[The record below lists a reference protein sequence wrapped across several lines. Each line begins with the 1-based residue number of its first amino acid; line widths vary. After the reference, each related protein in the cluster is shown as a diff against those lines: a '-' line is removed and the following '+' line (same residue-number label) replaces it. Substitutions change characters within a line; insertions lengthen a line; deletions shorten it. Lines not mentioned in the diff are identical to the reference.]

1 MKKNYLTLVLALMW
15 SAISFAQTTVSGLIT
30 DANSGEALIAA
41 TVLVKGSNVGAISD
55 VEGRYSIELPTNA
68 TTLVFSYTGYG
79 TKEIEIDSRS
89 IIDIQLTEGVDI
101 GEELVVVGYGT
112 QKKSSVTGSISQ
124 VKGKDLEDM
133 QVPRIEQAL
142 QGRTSGVRITQ
153 GSGAPG
159 SGSTIRIRGTSSIN
173 GSNPLFVVDGVIIG
187 GGIDFLNPSDIES
200 IEVLKDAASAAI
212 YGARG
217 ANGVIIVTTKK
228 GEKGKMRVNYNGFYG
243 IQNPWKKIPL
253 LNSREYAIIQ
263 NEMAAA
269 AGETIPYANPDALGE
284 GTNWQDAVFFNNAP
298 IVSNE
303 FSVAGGTEKM
313 TYYSSVNFFQQDGIV
328 AEGKSDYSRLTAR
341 LNVESQVNKR
351 FKYGTNVAYTHTES
365 RGVADNTEF
374 GSPLG
379 RALNIDPITPVY
391 ESDTAKLNTLP
402 YTLGLNGP
410 RRTDLVQDENGIF
423 GISDRVTSEI
433 VNPVAASQIINSK
446 GWSDKFVTSIYG
458 EYEIIEN
465 LKVRSSFGGDFAFY
479 GGNSF
484 TPVYYLN
491 LTNGQDT
498 NSVAVN
504 INSNFTW
511 IWDNTISYD
520 FSLQGDDHRFT
531 VLAGHSAQATKGNY
545 LSGSQRD
552 IPSQDPQDATIDY
565 ARNDE
570 SRQVSGG
577 IWENYAIESYFS
589 RLTYNYKGK
598 YLLTAIMRADASTR
612 FGPNNRWGYFP
623 SVSAGWNI
631 NDEDFWTKNEM
642 INSLKVRAGWGRNGN
657 DDARSLE
664 YVSTVS
670 GGSNYTFGTGD
681 VLTNGVVPSQI
692 SNPDLRWET
701 VEQIN
706 IGVDMSFLQNFN
718 LTLDYFIQNTL
729 DMKTTPPIPS
739 YVGNNP
745 ATSNVGDMRNTGV
758 DLELGY
764 SASFSDVNLN
774 VRGNIS
780 YIKNEVVNI
789 GNEAGFV
796 QGSRWGTQ
804 GIEITRTSN
813 GLPIGYLYGYVTD
826 GVFQN
831 EAEVAAH
838 TGTDGALL
846 QPKAVPGDFRFK
858 DVNEDGVFDENDRTM
873 IGDPTPTWT
882 YGFTI
887 DAAYKGFD
895 IVIFGQGVGGNDIY
909 NATRRYDL
917 PASNMNAAALGR
929 WTGEGSSTDYPRL
942 TNDDENI
949 NFARS
954 SSFYVESGAFF
965 RIKSAQFGY
974 TLPNELTTKAGI
986 NRARVY
992 VASNNLLTITNYSGF
1007 DPEIGSG
1014 IDRGIYPQARTVSF
1028 GLNVTFN

>member
-1 MKKNYLTLVLALMW
+1 MKKNYLTLVLTLMW
-15 SAISFAQTTVSGLIT
+15 SALSFAQTTVSGIIT
-30 DANSGEALIAA
+30 DSNSGEALIAA
-41 TVLVKGSNVGAISD
+41 TVLVKNSNTGAISD
-55 VEGRYSIELPTNA
+55 IEGRYTIEIPEGA
-68 TTLVFSYTGYG
+68 TTLVISYTGYG
-79 TKEIEIDSRS
+79 TQEIEINGRS
-89 IIDIQLTEGVDI
+89 VVDIQLTEGVDI

-112 QKKSSVTGSISQ
+112 QKKSSVTGAISQ

-153 GSGAPG
+153 SSGAPG
-159 SGSTIRIRGTSSIN
+159 SGSTIRIRGTSSLG
-173 GSNPLFVVDGVIIG
+173 GSNPLFVVDGVVIG
-187 GGIDFLNPSDIES
+187 GGIDFLNPNDIES

-228 GEKGKMRVNYNGFYG
+228 GVKGKMRVNYSGFYG
-243 IQNPWKKIPL
+243 VQNPWKKIPL
-253 LNSREYAIIQ
+253 LNAREYATIQ
-263 NEMAAA
+263 NEMTAAE
-269 AGETIPYANPDALGE
+269 GKDTLRHTNVDQLGE
-284 GTNWQDAVFFNNAP
+284 GTDWQDAVFNNNAS
-298 IVSNE
+298 IISNE

-313 TYYSSVNFFQQDGIV
+313 TYYSSMNYFQQEGIV
-328 AEGKSDYSRLTAR
+328 AEGKSNYSRLTAR

-379 RALNIDPITPVY
+379 RALNIDPLTPVY
-391 ESDTAKLNTLP
+391 EDDLSKLAMSP
-402 YTLGLNGP
+402 YTSGGEL
-410 RRTDLVQDENGIF
+410 RTDLVEDENGIF
-423 GISDRVTSEI
+423 GISDLVTSEI
-433 VNPVAASQIINSK
+433 VNPVAASEIINSL
-446 GWSDKFVTSIYG
+446 GWADKFVTSIYG
-458 EYEIIEN
+458 EYEIIKN

-479 GGNSF
+479 GGNNF

-491 LTNGQDT
+491 ATNGQDT

-520 FSLQGDDHRFT
+520 FSLRGNDHRFT

-565 ARNDE
+565 ARNQD
-570 SRQVSGG
+570 SRQVGGG
-577 IWENYAIESYFS
+577 IWEHYAIESYFS
-589 RLTYNYKGK
+589 RMTYNYKGK

-612 FGPNNRWGYFP
+612 FGTNNRWGYFP
-623 SVSAGWNI
+623 SVSAGWNV
-631 NDEDFWTKNEM
+631 NDEDFWTKNE
-642 INSLKVRAGWGRNGN
+642 IVNSLKVRAGWGRNGN
-657 DDARSLE
+657 DNAGSLE
-664 YVSTVS
+664 YISTVG

-681 VLTNGVVPSQI
+681 VLTNGVVPTQI
-692 SNPDLRWET
+692 SNLDLRWET
-701 VEQIN
+701 VEQLN
-706 IGVDMSFLQNFN
+706 IGVDVSFLGNFN
-718 LTLDYFIQNTL
+718 MTLDYFIQNTL
-729 DMKTTPPIPS
+729 DMKTVAPIPA

-745 ATSNVGDMRNTGV
+745 ATSNVGDMTNTGV
-758 DLELGY
+758 DMELGY
-764 SASFSDVNLN
+764 AGSFNDVNLN
-774 VRGNIS
+774 IRGNVS

-796 QGSRWGTQ
+796 QGSTWGPQ
-804 GIEITRTSN
+804 GLEVTRTSD
-813 GLPIGYLYGYVTD
+813 GLPIGYLFGYVTD
-826 GVFQN
+826 GIFQN
-831 EAEVAAH
+831 AAEVAAH
-838 TGTDGALL
+838 TGVDGSLL
-846 QPKAVPGDFRFK
+846 QPDAVPGDFRFS
-858 DVNEDGVFDENDRTM
+858 DVNGDGVFNEDDRTI

-882 YGFTI
+882 YGFTV
-887 DAAYKGFD
+887 DVTYKGFD
-895 IVIFGQGVGGNDIY
+895 VVLFGQGVGGNDIF

-917 PASNMNAAALGR
+917 SSSNMNAAALGR

-942 TNDDENI
+942 TNDDTNI

-954 SSFYVESGAFF
+954 STFYVESGAFF

-974 TLPNELTTKAGI
+974 TLPRELTSKAGI
-986 NRARVY
+986 GKARIY

-1028 GLNVTFN
+1028 GLNVTFE

>member
-1 MKKNYLTLVLALMW
+1 MW
-15 SAISFAQTTVSGLIT
+15 SALTFAQTTVSGLIT
-30 DANSGEALIAA
+30 DSNSGEALIAA
-41 TVLVKGSNVGAISD
+41 TVLVKGSNTGAITD
-55 VEGRYSIELPTNA
+55 IEGRYSIELPEGA
-68 TTLVFSYTGYG
+68 TTLVISYTGYG
-79 TKEIEIDSRS
+79 TKEIEVNGRTVV
-89 IIDIQLTEGVDI
+89 DIQLTEGIDI

-159 SGSTIRIRGTSSIN
+159 SGSTIRIRGTSSIG
-173 GSNPLFVVDGVIIG
+173 GSNPLFVVDGVVIG

-243 IQNPWKKIPL
+243 VQNPWKKIPL

-269 AGETIPYANPDALGE
+269 AEETIPYADPDALGE
-284 GTNWQDAVFFNNAP
+284 GTDWQDAVFNSGAA
-298 IVSNE
+298 ISSNE

-313 TYYSSVNFFQQDGIV
+313 TYYSSVNYFQQEGIV

-391 ESDTAKLNTLP
+391 EDDLAQLAMSP
-402 YTLGLNGP
+402 YSSGGEL
-410 RRTDLVQDENGIF
+410 RTDLVKDGDQIY
-423 GISDRVTSEI
+423 GISNRVTSEI
-433 VNPVAASQIINSK
+433 VNPVAASEIINSL
-446 GWSDKFVTSIYG
+446 GWADKFVTSIYG

-491 LTNGQDT
+491 ATNGQDT

-552 IPSQDPQDATIDY
+552 IPSQDPLDATIDY
-565 ARNDE
+565 ARNQD
-570 SRQVSGG
+570 SRQVGGG
-577 IWENYAIESYFS
+577 IWERYAIESYFS

-598 YLLTAIMRADASTR
+598 YLLTAIMRADASTN
-612 FGPNNRWGYFP
+612 FGTNNRWGYFP
-623 SVSAGWNI
+623 SVSAGWNV
-631 NDEDFWTKNEM
+631 NDEDFWTKNE
-642 INSLKVRAGWGRNGN
+642 IVNSLKVRAGWGRNGN
-657 DDARSLE
+657 DYSQRALE
-664 YVSTVS
+664 YVSTVG

-681 VLTNGVVPSQI
+681 VLTNGVVPTQI
-692 SNPDLRWET
+692 SNLDLRWET
-701 VEQIN
+701 VEQLN
-706 IGVDMSFLQNFN
+706 IGVDVSFLGNFN
-718 LTLDYFIQNTL
+718 MTLDYFIQNTL
-729 DMKTTPPIPS
+729 DMKTVAPIPA
-739 YVGNNP
+739 YVGNSP
-745 ATSNVGDMRNTGV
+745 ATSNVGDMMNTGV

-764 SASFSDVNLN
+764 AGSFNDVNLN
-774 VRGNIS
+774 IRGNVS

-796 QGSRWGTQ
+796 QGSTWGTQ
-804 GIEITRTSN
+804 NIEVTRITN
-813 GLPIGYLYGYVTD
+813 GLPIGYLFGYVTD
-826 GVFQN
+826 GIFQN

-838 TGTDGALL
+838 TGADGSLL
-846 QPKAVPGDFRFK
+846 QPDAVPGDFRFS
-858 DVNEDGVFDENDRTM
+858 DVNGDGIFDEDDRTM

-887 DAAYKGFD
+887 DATYKGFD
-895 IVIFGQGVGGNDIY
+895 VVVFGQGVGGNDIF

-917 PASNMNAAALGR
+917 SSANMNAAALGR

-942 TNDDENI
+942 TNNDANI
-949 NFARS
+949 NFSRS
-954 SSFYVESGAFF
+954 STFYVESGAFF

-974 TLPNELTTKAGI
+974 TLPSELTSKAGI
-986 NRARVY
+986 SRARVY

-1028 GLNVTFN
+1028 GLNVTFE